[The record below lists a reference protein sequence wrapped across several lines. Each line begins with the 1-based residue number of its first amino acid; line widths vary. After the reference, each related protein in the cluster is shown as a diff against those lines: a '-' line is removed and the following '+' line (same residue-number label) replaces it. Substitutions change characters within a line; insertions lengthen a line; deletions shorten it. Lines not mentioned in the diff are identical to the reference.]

1 MPRFLTQY
9 NTLAPNKPVSEPGS
23 PVKTL
28 YGPVFDNNGVMDLQE
43 IGRHNLYDEIQSHAD
58 SVDIHVLLKMYERD
72 GDESIFSRI
81 QGAYGDFTSMPKTF
95 AEALNT
101 MIAAEQYFNGLPVET
116 RAKFGHSFSQ
126 FLAGMDSPSW
136 ASDIGI
142 DLPTPPSAA
151 SSPQAQPDQPPAS
164 PPPSSDS

>member
-1 MPRFLTQY
+1 MPEFRTQY
-9 NTLAPNKPVSEPGS
+9 QTLVPDKPVSEPGS

-43 IGRHNLYDEIQSHAD
+43 IGKHNLYDEIQSHAD

-72 GDESIFSRI
+72 GDASIFSRI

-126 FLAGMDSPSW
+126 FLAGMDSPTW
-136 ASDIGI
+136 ASDMGI
-142 DLPTPPSAA
+142 DLPSVPA
-151 SSPQAQPDQPPAS
+151 DQPPPAVS
-164 PPPSSDS
+164 SDATPPPAAPSESS